1 MNKEQIIPLLIYSH
15 AVFGGIALLSGLIA
29 LIVKKGKNIHKKS
42 GKLFYYCMLLSALTA
57 LIIAILPQHQSPF
70 LFAIGIFS
78 SYFIITGYR
87 ALRFKNN
94 NINLKTDKLISGI
107 MIFTAIIMVVYN
119 PLVHQKINIVLT
131 VLGIVGFVF
140 STRDLILYKNI
151 DKLNSVWLK
160 LHLGKMIGGYIS
172 ATTAFVVV
180 NNFFTSFYGW
190 FVPGTIG
197 GFYIIYWIK
206 KVNKTQQQTQIK
218 LE

>member
-1 MNKEQIIPLLIYSH
+1 MIQILIYSH
-15 AVFGGIALLSGLIA
+15 ALLGSIALFSGLIS
-29 LIVKKGKNIHKKS
+29 LIAKKGKKVHKKM
-42 GKLFYYCMLLSALTA
+42 GRLFYYTMLLSALTA
-57 LIIAILPQHQSPF
+57 LIIASLPKHESSF
-70 LFAIGIFS
+70 LFIIGIFS

-87 ALRFKNN
+87 TLRFKDK
-94 NINLKTDKLISGI
+94 NINLKKDKLISWI
-107 MIFTAIIMVVYN
+107 MTFTALLMIFYN

-131 VLGIVGFVF
+131 VLGILGLIF

-151 DKLNSVWLK
+151 DKLNNAWLK

-180 NNFFTSFYGW
+180 NNFFPSFYGW

-206 KVNKTQQQTQIK
+206 KLNKKQRQTQIK
-218 LE
+218 LESYNV

>member
-1 MNKEQIIPLLIYSH
+1 MNREQIIQILIYSH
-15 AVFGGIALLSGLIA
+15 ALFGGVALLSGFIS
-29 LIVKKGKNIHKKS
+29 LIVKKGKKTHKKS

-57 LIIAILPQHQSPF
+57 LIIASLPQHESPF

-78 SYFIITGYR
+78 SYFIVTGYR
-87 ALRFKNN
+87 ALRFKNR
-94 NINLKTDKLISGI
+94 NISLKTDKIISLV
-107 MIFTAIIMVVYN
+107 MIFTTILMILYN

-131 VLGIVGFVF
+131 VLGIVGLIF
-140 STRDLILYKNI
+140 STRDLILYKNT
-151 DKLNSVWLK
+151 DQLNKVWLK

-180 NNFFTSFYGW
+180 NNFFSSFYGW

-206 KVNKTQQQTQIK
+206 KVNKKQQAQIK

>member
-1 MNKEQIIPLLIYSH
+1 MDKEQIIPLLTYSH
-15 AVFGGIALLSGLIA
+15 ALFGGIALLSGLIS
-29 LIVKKGKNIHKKS
+29 LIFKKGEDIHKKS
-42 GKLFYYCMLLSALTA
+42 GKLFYYCMLLSASTA
-57 LIIAILPQHQSPF
+57 LIIASLPKHESPF

-87 ALRFKNN
+87 ALRFKNK
-94 NINLKTDKLISGI
+94 NINLKTDKLISAI
-107 MIFTAIIMVVYN
+107 MIFTAILMIAYN
-119 PLVHQKINIVLT
+119 PLVYQKINIVLT
-131 VLGIVGFVF
+131 VLGIVGFAF
-140 STRDLILYKNI
+140 STRDFMLYQNI
-151 DKLNSVWLK
+151 DKLNNIWLK

-180 NNFFTSFYGW
+180 NNFFPGFYGW

-206 KVNKTQQQTQIK
+206 KLNKQQTQIR

>member
-1 MNKEQIIPLLIYSH
+1 MNKEQIIQILIYSH
-15 AVFGGIALLSGLIA
+15 ALFGGVALLSGFIS
-29 LIVKKGKNIHKKS
+29 LIVKKGKKVHKKS
-42 GKLFYYCMLLSALTA
+42 GKLFYYCMLLSASTA
-57 LIIAILPQHQSPF
+57 LIIASLPQHESSF

-87 ALRFKNN
+87 ALRFKNK
-94 NINLKTDKLISGI
+94 NINLKTDRILSLVMMFTGI
-107 MIFTAIIMVVYN
+107 LMILYN

-131 VLGIVGFVF
+131 VLGIVGLVF
-140 STRDLILYKNI
+140 STRDLMLYKNT
-151 DKLNSVWLK
+151 DKLNNVWLK

-180 NNFFTSFYGW
+180 NNFFPGFYGW

-206 KVNKTQQQTQIK
+206 R
-218 LE
+218 

>member
-1 MNKEQIIPLLIYSH
+1 MNKEQIIQILIYSH
-15 AVFGGIALLSGLIA
+15 ALFGGVALLSGFISLIG
-29 LIVKKGKNIHKKS
+29 KKGKKTHKKS

-57 LIIAILPQHQSPF
+57 LIIASLPQHESPF

-78 SYFIITGYR
+78 SYFIVTGYR
-87 ALRFKNN
+87 ALRFKNK
-94 NINLKTDKLISGI
+94 NISLKTDKIISLV
-107 MIFTAIIMVVYN
+107 MIFTAILMIFYN
-119 PLVHQKINIVLT
+119 PIVHQKLNIVLT
-131 VLGIVGFVF
+131 VLGIVGLIF
-140 STRDLILYKNI
+140 STRDLILYKNTN
-151 DKLNSVWLK
+151 KLNKVWLK

-180 NNFFTSFYGW
+180 NNFFSSFYGW

-206 KVNKTQQQTQIK
+206 KLNKQQQAQIK

>member
-1 MNKEQIIPLLIYSH
+1 
-15 AVFGGIALLSGLIA
+15 
-29 LIVKKGKNIHKKS
+29 
-42 GKLFYYCMLLSALTA
+42 
-57 LIIAILPQHQSPF
+57 
-70 LFAIGIFS
+70 
-78 SYFIITGYR
+78 
-87 ALRFKNN
+87 
-94 NINLKTDKLISGI
+94 

-151 DKLNSVWLK
+151 EKLNTVWLK

-190 FVPGTIG
+190 FVPGIIG

-206 KVNKTQQQTQIK
+206 KVNKTQQQTQIN